1 MFNFC
6 VLVFL
11 QFVWLMDGCVVC
23 VALPILW
30 IIIKCC
36 YVEYLKIIIIYWNYA
51 VYVEHKEKSKWETH
65 IR

>member
-1 MFNFC
+1 M
-6 VLVFL
+6 
-11 QFVWLMDGCVVC
+11 GSCVVC